1 MNKLINHSKVNMR
14 ISQKII
20 FLFLCIY
27 TVIQLYPMAWLI
39 FFSLKDN
46 KQIFA
51 GNALGLPNPIRFE
64 NYLIAITGA
73 KVGTYLF
80 NSVIVTGCTILAVI
94 ALTTMGAYAIA
105 RLRWKYSNLF
115 LLFIT
120 LGMMIPVH
128 ASLLP
133 LFIAFSKI
141 GVLNTRISLILPY
154 VGFALGLSTNIMVLF
169 FKTVPNELEEAA
181 VIDGCGIFK
190 TFLLIMVPMVK
201 PAITTVAIFTYLDTW
216 NELMFATTF
225 VNQASLKT
233 LTVGIMSMV
242 GEYATSW
249 GPIGAGLV
257 IATMPSIVGYIF
269 VSKKLPEAI
278 SAGAVKG

>member
-1 MNKLINHSKVNMR
+1 MKNKKKNSVKKLF
-14 ISQKII
+14 SQKIV

-27 TVIQLYPMAWLI
+27 TVIQLYPMLWLI

-46 KQIFA
+46 KQIFG
-51 GNALGLPNPIRFE
+51 GNALGLPSPFRLE
-64 NYLIAITGA
+64 NYVVAFTGG
-73 KVGTYLF
+73 KVGTYLL
-80 NSVIVTGCTILAVI
+80 NSIIVTGSTILIVI
-94 ALTTMGAYAIA
+94 ALSTMGAFAIS
-105 RLRWKYSNLF
+105 RLKWKFSNVF

-133 LFIAFSKI
+133 LFISFGKL
-141 GVLNTRISLILPY
+141 GLLNTRWSLILPY
-154 VGFALGLSTNIMVLF
+154 VGFALGLSTNIMTLF
-169 FKTVPNELEEAA
+169 FKTVPAELEEAA

-201 PAITTVAIFTYLDTW
+201 PAITTVAIFTFLDSW

-225 VNQASLKT
+225 INNAGLKT

-257 IATMPSIVGYIF
+257 IATIPSIIAYIL
-269 VSKKLPEAI
+269 VSKRLPDAI